1 MEAQENEFCIM
12 GEGSFFAHNHLYRF
26 FNHRINGTARH
37 EIFFGTANRKKSIKY
52 GLVVFIRPEDH
63 NMSEYGVHNRKGH
76 EFDMHLK
83 KLGQKRAMDEYAWT
97 TREFIDIFG
106 KNYL

>member
-1 MEAQENEFCIM
+1 MKESIIPNGMYQANGHTYFYSNQRY
-12 GEGSFFAHNHLYRF
+12 EGTH
-26 FNHRINGTARH
+26 RH

-52 GLVVFIRPEDH
+52 GLVVFIKPEDH

-83 KLGQKRAMDEYAWT
+83 KLGQERAMDEYAWT
-97 TREFIDIFG
+97 TEEFIEIFG
-106 KNYL
+106 RSYI